1 MTSTIPLCTGGSN
14 RDSKN
19 INKKSFKRNMDWGK
33 NHPRKSTYKLLALRF
48 NKVAEYNTAKKV
60 NFIFTYWQQT
70 IRIHNFKTVFTIA
83 KWWRLGGGSK

>member
-1 MTSTIPLCTGGSN
+1 
-14 RDSKN
+14 
-19 INKKSFKRNMDWGK
+19 MDWGK

-60 NFIFTYWQQT
+60 NYIFTYWQQT

-83 KWWRLGGGSK
+83 KWWRLGGAVNSEQGTEGLKENRVKSQVCGNSMW